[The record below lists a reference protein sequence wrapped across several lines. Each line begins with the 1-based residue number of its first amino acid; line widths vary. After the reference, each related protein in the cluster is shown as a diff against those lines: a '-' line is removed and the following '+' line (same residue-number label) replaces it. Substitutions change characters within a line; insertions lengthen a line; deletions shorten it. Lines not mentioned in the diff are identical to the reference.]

1 MNEKRKQALV
11 MYLAALFG
19 VAFLIVCVSLGI
31 QVKKNTVNA
40 TSAEKV
46 IALQSELQVMR
57 TEKLRLEQE
66 VQEQEDSLS
75 EYLESVEFLEGIAHE
90 ATAKIQEQELRLQA
104 SDAVIHLLQAQQSG
118 EAEALAQAL
127 AEAEP
132 LKEFMNETALECY
145 DSILATMETT
155 DTDE

>member
-1 MNEKRKQALV
+1 MSEKRKQALV

-31 QVKKNTVNA
+31 QVKKSTANA

-46 IALQSELQVMR
+46 IALQSELQVLR
-57 TEKLRLEQE
+57 TEKVRLQND
-66 VQEQEDSLS
+66 VQELEDSLS
-75 EYLESVEFLEGIAHE
+75 EYLESVEFLEGIAHQ
-90 ATAKIQEQELRLQA
+90 ATAKIEEQELQLQA
-104 SDAVIHLLQAQQSG
+104 SDAVIRLLQAQQSG
-118 EAEALAQAL
+118 EEEALAQAL
-127 AEAEP
+127 EEAEG